1 MGDGDV
7 LANPKGVTIS
17 AEAKEKFRRMA
28 RFFAETG
35 YSFQLHTTQDNTARQ
50 LLDVLEQVNA
60 ATPFARQRIAFAHLE
75 DATAET
81 PARIKT
87 LGAGVSVQDRLVLTG
102 ERNAELW
109 GLTKARQVPP
119 LRSMIQSGVRLGA
132 GTDAFRSANYSPM
145 LSLWWLI
152 TGKTVA
158 GTAIRDPSQN
168 VSREEA
174 LRMYTI
180 GGAWVCSGERHK
192 SSIEGCKFV
201 GFVVFNDDYL
211 TLPADR
217 IRSFEW
223 LI

>member
-1 MGDGDV
+1 
-7 LANPKGVTIS
+7 
-17 AEAKEKFRRMA
+17 
-28 RFFAETG
+28 
-35 YSFQLHTTQDNTARQ
+35 
-50 LLDVLEQVNA
+50 VLEQVNA

-81 PARIKT
+81 LARIKK
-87 LGAGVSVQDRLVLTG
+87 LDAGVSVQDRLVLTG

-109 GLTKARQVPP
+109 GLARARQAPP

-145 LSLWWLI
+145 VSLWWLI

-158 GTAIRDPSQN
+158 GTAIRDRSQN

-180 GGAWVCSGERHK
+180 GGAWFSSDEGHK
-192 SSIEGCKFV
+192 GSIEVGKFADL
-201 GFVVFNDDYL
+201 VVLNADYL
-211 TLPADR
+211 TVPEDQ
-217 IRSFEW
+217 IRSLESLMTIVGGRVVHSAGPFASMGRN
-223 LI
+223 